1 MRVMLNYLKMDMYRA
16 FVNSKFIFTVIVIAF
31 LPFLACAEK
40 QGYSFVNVF
49 SSNSIFEY
57 FNEVTFW
64 TQIGILIFIIISFVY
79 ADCICDDLSQG
90 NYIYSITRG
99 NINGYV
105 MSKIICVFINSIVT
119 FITGML
125 LFAGVSYVLFGFQWE
140 VAGGEINNQY
150 IYSYMTDKTFSG
162 MLENKNYLIFFL
174 CSVGTKSIL
183 YGITSLSSLLMSLYI
198 KNKLL
203 IMCVPVLLITVG
215 SYSLEY
221 ILPNYNGYK
230 YVYSVDFFNMKDTSE
245 AIIMLGLITIVIV
258 GIITM
263 LIIRR
268 MRRIVVG

>member
-1 MRVMLNYLKMDMYRA
+1 M
-16 FVNSKFIFTVIVIAF
+16 
-31 LPFLACAEK
+31 
-40 QGYSFVNVF
+40 
-49 SSNSIFEY
+49 
-57 FNEVTFW
+57 
-64 TQIGILIFIIISFVY
+64 
-79 ADCICDDLSQG
+79 
-90 NYIYSITRG
+90 
-99 NINGYV
+99 
-105 MSKIICVFINSIVT
+105 
-119 FITGML
+119 
-125 LFAGVSYVLFGFQWE
+125 
-140 VAGGEINNQY
+140 
-150 IYSYMTDKTFSG
+150 
-162 MLENKNYLIFFL
+162 
-174 CSVGTKSIL
+174 GTKSIL

-221 ILPNYNGYK
+221 ILPNYSGYK